1 MVSCSLMARQLSILH
16 LEQRVIMLRTL
27 PQTRDQSWVYRL
39 VGIAFF
45 TVLTIIAA
53 RVSILLDPVP
63 FTLQPLAVVLSG
75 MVLGW
80 RDGLL
85 SQALYVALIAAGL
98 PLDAKG
104 VGSAALVGPTAGFL
118 IGFMAAAGVSGWL
131 VERGGKRVWQR
142 WLAGVI
148 GIIVIYLYGTV
159 VLKSV
164 TGMDWTKAWTVGV
177 APFIVPDV
185 VKALIAA
192 ALTEGGRRLLLRG
205 WSA

>member
-1 MVSCSLMARQLSILH
+1 
-16 LEQRVIMLRTL
+16 MLRTL
-27 PQTRDQSWVYRL
+27 PQTRDQSRMYRL
-39 VGIAFF
+39 AGIAVF

-53 RVSILLDPVP
+53 RVSIPLNPVP

-104 VGSAALVGPTAGFL
+104 IGSAALVGPTAGFL
-118 IGFMAAAGVSGWL
+118 IGFIGAAGVAGWL
-131 VERGGKRVWQR
+131 AELGSKHLWQR
-142 WLAGVI
+142 WSAGIV
-148 GIIVIYLYGTV
+148 GMIVIYAVGIV
-159 VLKSV
+159 VLKAV
-164 TGMDWTKAWTVGV
+164 TGMDWFKAWSVGV
-177 APFIVPDV
+177 APFIVPDL

-192 ALTEGGRRLLLRG
+192 GLTEGGRRLMIGRWQAG
-205 WSA
+205 SFTR